1 MPNLLLINKLDWAVS
16 SFMKIFLVFIFLVTF
31 SATESYAQTTDSNSD
46 TNVSNGKVPN
56 SKSGT
61 KTKTMTKS
69 KNNNQKP
76 VTVRQVE
83 RQTGGKV
90 IGAKSVDVHG
100 KQLNQIKVLMP
111 NGRII
116 IHEQLFDSNGRSV
129 ETVEEV
135 EPILETETK

>member
-1 MPNLLLINKLDWAVS
+1 
-16 SFMKIFLVFIFLVTF
+16 MKINLAFILLVTF
-31 SATESYAQTTDSNSD
+31 CATVSFAQTAETDSDKS
-46 TNVSNGKVPN
+46 VSNGKSPN
-56 SKSGT
+56 SKPIT
-61 KTKTMTKS
+61 NTRPVAKPKF
-69 KNNNQKP
+69 NNQKP

-83 RQTGGKV
+83 KQTGGKV
-90 IGAKSVDVHG
+90 IGAKSINVHG
-100 KQLNQIKVLMP
+100 QQLNQIKVLMP